1 MRRLAVTVCTLLALL
16 AVLCAG
22 NSGAFGAWSAT
33 ATGPARVAAG
43 TMGNASGLTA
53 ACTDT
58 SPASSVTLTWVPAP
72 DPYVT
77 GYEIV
82 RTALGAGTPRTISV
96 AGRATAGYTDAVTDG
111 PGGYRAYGYT
121 IRAVSTTTTWTTAA
135 VVGTGLPVYTDR
147 RCWTHW
153 PEAGT
158 AGRSPPPGDRHD
170 VPEEQGREADRDE
183 VRGER

>member
-1 MRRLAVTVCTLLALL
+1 VRRLAVTVCTLLALL

-33 ATGPARVAAG
+33 ASGPARVAAG
-43 TMGNASGLTA
+43 TMGNASALNA

-82 RTALGAGTPRTISV
+82 RTALGAGTAHTISV
-96 AGRATAGYTDAVTDG
+96 AGRATARYTDAVTDA
-111 PGGYRAYGYT
+111 PGAYRAYSYT
-121 IRAVSTTTTWTTAA
+121 IRAVSTTTKWTTAA
-135 VVGTGLPVYTDR
+135 VAGTGLPGYTHR

-153 PEAGT
+153 PGAGT
-158 AGRSPPPGDRHD
+158 AGQSPDPGDRD
-170 VPEEQGREADRDE
+170 DLDEEQGREAGRAE